1 MPNKSKRSEL
11 TVSPPILPKEPTE
24 VVGEIVP
31 GPELATA
38 LPTADRKI
46 YPIIKFG
53 DPILEKPAAP
63 IVEFDE
69 ELEILIEDMFA
80 SMYAAQGVGLAA
92 PQVGKSLRLTVI
104 DVTGGK
110 NPEARIVLINPEII
124 HAEGEKRE
132 EEGCL
137 SIPGFRAY
145 VMRPQFVTVKA
156 QNGEGEVFEIRGE
169 DLLARAFCH
178 EIDHLNGILFIQHLS
193 MLKRD
198 LIKRKIKKLRKQG
211 EW

>member
-1 MPNKSKRSEL
+1 MSDKSTSSED
-11 TVSPPILPKEPTE
+11 
-24 VVGEIVP
+24 
-31 GPELATA
+31 ATA
-38 LPTADRKI
+38 QARVTRGQAATENVSAARKI
-46 YPIIKFG
+46 YPIVKYG
-53 DPILEKPAAP
+53 DPILEKPTSA
-63 IVEFDE
+63 VTRFDA
-69 ELEILIEDMFA
+69 ELEQLSEDMFA

-92 PQVGKSLRLTVI
+92 PQIGLGIRIAVV

-110 NPEARIVLINPEII
+110 NPEAKIVLANPEIT

-137 SIPGFRAY
+137 SIPGFRGY
-145 VMRPQFVTVKA
+145 VLRPQFVTVKA
-156 QNGEGEVFEIRGE
+156 QNAKGEFFDIRGE

-198 LIKRKIKKLRKQG
+198 LIKRKIKKLKKQG

>member
-1 MPNKSKRSEL
+1 MPDKSTSSDAVAATSE
-11 TVSPPILPKEPTE
+11 TVSPA
-24 VVGEIVP
+24 VP
-31 GPELATA
+31 SGP
-38 LPTADRKI
+38 PRKI
-46 YPIIKFG
+46 YSIIKYG
-53 DPILEKPAAP
+53 DPILEKPTAV
-63 IVEFDE
+63 ITEFGPELE
-69 ELEILIEDMFA
+69 ELTEDMFA

-92 PQVGKSLRLTVI
+92 PQIGKNLRLTVV

-110 NPEARIVLINPEII
+110 NPEGKIVLINPEII

-137 SIPGFRAY
+137 SLPGFRGY
-145 VMRPQFVTVKA
+145 VVRPQFVTVKA
-156 QNGEGEVFEIRGE
+156 QNAKGEPFEIRGE

-198 LIKRKIKKLRKQG
+198 LIRRKIKKLRKQG